1 MNPTPPVDPARRQR
15 ADGHE
20 ARERLLLAAL
30 RLFAEQG
37 FARTSIRDIAQA
49 AGANVAAVSYYFGD
63 KQGLYKAVF
72 TEPLGSPKDDIP
84 LFDGPDMSLE
94 QALRGLFGGF
104 TEPLKQGEV
113 VLLCTRLHMREMVE
127 PTGMWAEEID
137 NGIKPYQAAL
147 AALLCRHFKLAEPD
161 DDLHRLA
168 FSVVSLGVFL
178 FMGRDVIQAIR
189 PQLIATAPELD
200 LWAERMVGFA
210 LAMVETEARRRAAA
224 HGLAAPSPARQAAAQ
239 PSAEGH
245 TTTVSQSPV
254 SASEAHSASRATPPT
269 RP

>member
-1 MNPTPPVDPARRQR
+1 MNPPATANKTAPEPGAARRQR

-72 TEPLGSPKDDIP
+72 TEPMGSPKDDIA
-84 LFDGPDMSLE
+84 LFDGPDLSLE
-94 QALRGLFGGF
+94 QALHGLFSGF
-104 TEPLKQGEV
+104 TEPLKQGEM

-127 PTGMWAEEID
+127 PTGVWAEEID

-147 AALLCRHFKLAEPD
+147 AALLCRHFQLHEPD
-161 DDLHRLA
+161 DDVHRLA
-168 FSVVSLGVFL
+168 FSIVSLGVFL

-189 PQLIATAPELD
+189 PELIGSAPALD
-200 LWAERMVGFA
+200 AWAERMVGFA
-210 LAMVETEARRRAAA
+210 LAMVETEARRR
-224 HGLAAPSPARQAAAQ
+224 GLPNAPTSKA
-239 PSAEGH
+239 
-245 TTTVSQSPV
+245 PV
-254 SASEAHSASRATPPT
+254 SASEMHSTQRIRS
-269 RP
+269 